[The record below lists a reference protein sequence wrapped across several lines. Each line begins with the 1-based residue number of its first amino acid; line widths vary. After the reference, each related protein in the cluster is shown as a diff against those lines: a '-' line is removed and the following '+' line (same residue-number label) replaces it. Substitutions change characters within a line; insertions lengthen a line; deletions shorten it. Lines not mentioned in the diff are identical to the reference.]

1 MTRSTRRAPRR
12 LRRFV
17 VGAVVVAVLAGTLTS
32 LAIATDAF
40 GAGEKWQSVLNKFDR
55 FLAGPVPERAAW

>member
-17 VGAVVVAVLAGTLTS
+17 VGAVVVAVLAATLTS
-32 LAIATDAF
+32 LAIARDAF
-40 GAGEKWQSVLNKFDR
+40 GAGEKW
-55 FLAGPVPERAAW
+55 LAVVQKV